1 MQSGINTA
9 LIRNNKKALATIT
22 LPMKI
27 RRTAYDSL
35 DDFLNKVP
43 IATLNEYG
51 NRVISG
57 TRIC

>member
-1 MQSGINTA
+1 MQNGINA
-9 LIRNNKKALATIT
+9 VHSCNNKKTLAAIT

-27 RRTAYDSL
+27 KKSAYDSL

-43 IATLNEYG
+43 IATLNKYG